1 MAGGV
6 VSLLWCYCALGLS
19 IRARIPGTSL
29 FPEVDFASKVASA
42 STSIFSLPYL
52 LSLLSNAGS
61 YEIRKALAPAR
72 LYVHVMDSNT
82 EKRPSVSLEQ
92 RRPDSTLSY
101 TL

>member
-1 MAGGV
+1 M
-6 VSLLWCYCALGLS
+6 
-19 IRARIPGTSL
+19 RARIPGTSL
-29 FPEVDFASKVASA
+29 YPDVDFASKVASA
-42 STSIFSLPYL
+42 SASVYSLPYL

-72 LYVHVMDSNT
+72 FYVHVVDSIT